1 MKTNNKAR
9 LTDKLDDGLY
19 LLNLVSREWTQV
31 SIQGPNPVGRYG
43 HAVTMVGSKFF
54 VFGGQVDGQF
64 LNDLWAFDLNSLRA
78 KATWELFEP
87 SSGLKPAHQTG
98 HVCINYGDRVIVFGG
113 TDGQDHYNDTW
124 EFNLTTHKWTELQCI
139 GYMPAPREGN
149 AAALVD
155 DVMYIFGGRGV
166 DGKDLGDLAVFKIT
180 NNRWFMFQNMGPS
193 PSGQSGHAMAAMG
206 ARVFVLGGESYV
218 PSKPEDT
225 TLIHVLDTT
234 AKFPQSNGPSGAGRK
249 SSIGTAQGPGGL
261 QSSSPQPSSV
271 INGRLMSPS
280 IQGQDSN
287 EELLHAMSPPGT
299 RPAVKPINGTAQP
312 PFPSSAK
319 GKAPIRP
326 SRDDQEAVTDDG
338 HNAATSESQVQ
349 ARVKSPPSRGVSP
362 TGPVDPY
369 GIQPVNMASVAMA
382 KNGLAVRSPSPI
394 VDRSKAPVNAFY
406 NPTSGSPTIPNGYG
420 HIRPGSTG
428 KQEAAYYRAKLA
440 AYEASAEGDLSRIE
454 HGRVLELERQLS
466 SMMSSAAVKYRKIA
480 ELDDSLAL
488 QTTLLEEAEARAADS
503 SKRAE
508 MMEESHEK
516 VVREHSSLS
525 ERAIALEAAVRDH
538 ADQLLMHKSAL
549 EQKEAEHAHLE
560 SEVEELSHS
569 LDQDVR
575 ALEQTRAALEAASSQ
590 SDEVDAQQQHTWE
603 QLKQME
609 SDFVDLHGELEART
623 SEVEALRRRL
633 VETENSWARSR
644 EEADA
649 FRVLTTGS
657 IGELLDSHCRLKAD
671 EDRMMWGHAE
681 KIHVLDEETI
691 SLRVMLKESLSASQ

>member
-1 MKTNNKAR
+1 
-9 LTDKLDDGLY
+9 
-19 LLNLVSREWTQV
+19 
-31 SIQGPNPVGRYG
+31 
-43 HAVTMVGSKFF
+43 
-54 VFGGQVDGQF
+54 
-64 LNDLWAFDLNSLRA
+64 
-78 KATWELFEP
+78 
-87 SSGLKPAHQTG
+87 
-98 HVCINYGDRVIVFGG
+98 
-113 TDGQDHYNDTW
+113 
-124 EFNLTTHKWTELQCI
+124 
-139 GYMPAPREGN
+139 
-149 AAALVD
+149 
-155 DVMYIFGGRGV
+155 
-166 DGKDLGDLAVFKIT
+166 
-180 NNRWFMFQNMGPS
+180 
-193 PSGQSGHAMAAMG
+193 
-206 ARVFVLGGESYV
+206 
-218 PSKPEDT
+218 
-225 TLIHVLDTT
+225 
-234 AKFPQSNGPSGAGRK
+234 
-249 SSIGTAQGPGGL
+249 
-261 QSSSPQPSSV
+261 
-271 INGRLMSPS
+271 
-280 IQGQDSN
+280 
-287 EELLHAMSPPGT
+287 
-299 RPAVKPINGTAQP
+299 
-312 PFPSSAK
+312 
-319 GKAPIRP
+319 
-326 SRDDQEAVTDDG
+326 
-338 HNAATSESQVQ
+338 
-349 ARVKSPPSRGVSP
+349 
-362 TGPVDPY
+362 
-369 GIQPVNMASVAMA
+369 MASVAMA
-382 KNGLAVRSPSPI
+382 KNGLAARSPSPI

-575 ALEQTRAALEAASSQ
+575 ALEQTRAALEAASSR
-590 SDEVDAQQQHTWE
+590 SDEVDAQQQRTWE

-657 IGELLDSHCRLKAD
+657 IGELLDSHRRLKAD

-691 SLRVMLKESLSASQ
+691 SLRVMLKESLQPVAGSNTAFSAQPKKLYHIISNLEDKIKLHEDNDGVNGDGSVIRDGPTRGGGVVLKARNWKDPKEKSEPEKLADMMHNLLEISPTPSAPASLRNILQKYIKILHLWTHGFHKLLESLCRSSWYSVLTFENLQMFLTTPVPSIMMLTYSRRRPWTAIT